1 MATQHLT
8 LAHRRIGAD
17 QPPLVIAEIGINHE
31 GSFEKALAMVD
42 AAARAGCECVKFQ
55 SHVVDDEMIPNTVVP
70 GKRERV
76 DLEHH
81 GAMRAD

>member
-1 MATQHLT
+1 MTQQLT

-42 AAARAGCECVKFQ
+42 AFMQALRQPSFWTAPRQKQFCDLRFADELDHAAVQG
-55 SHVVDDEMIPNTVVP
+55 
-70 GKRERV
+70 
-76 DLEHH
+76 
-81 GAMRAD
+81 